1 MGFKVTSRHNYIA
14 LKKILNSIKAQIQL
28 KNSNMRSGISN
39 KYKIKIINSKTI
51 LIRLPASL
59 THRVCKECI

>member
-1 MGFKVTSRHNYIA
+1 MASRLHEDTIT
-14 LKKILNSIKAQIQL
+14 LHWKKILNSINAQIQF

-39 KYKIKIINSKTI
+39 KYKIKIINSKII
-51 LIRLPASL
+51 LIVLPASL